1 MLKLIKWRLLFLS
14 CAVNVAYG
22 KTANISS
29 RYSDYQGESG
39 PACVA
44 VNGRTSTIYR
54 TVSETDV
61 NCVHSDLGDNNPWW
75 QVDLGQNYSVSNITI
90 YGRGGKLAFRSSGHL
105 ILPTNLLCLNLLQS
119 LSFLLVTEIRART
132 R

>member
-1 MLKLIKWRLLFLS
+1 MFLS

-22 KTANISS
+22 KTADISS

-54 TVSETDV
+54 TVSQNDV
-61 NCVHSDLGDNNPWW
+61 NCVHSVSNDYEPWW
-75 QVDLGQNYSVSNITI
+75 QVDLGQNYSVSSITI
-90 YGRGGKLAFRSSGHL
+90 YRRGSKVAFRSCRHFT
-105 ILPTNLLCLNLLQS
+105 LPTILLR
-119 LSFLLVTEIRART
+119 FI
-132 R
+132 

>member
-1 MLKLIKWRLLFLS
+1 MS

-22 KTANISS
+22 KAANISS
-29 RYSDYQGESG
+29 RYSDSEGQSG

-61 NCVHSDLGDNNPWW
+61 NCVHLDLDDLNPWW
-75 QVDLGQNYSVSNITI
+75 QVDLGQNYSVSSITI
-90 YGRGGKLAFRSSGHL
+90 YRRGSKVAFRSCRHFT
-105 ILPTNLLCLNLLQS
+105 LPTILLR
-119 LSFLLVTEIRART
+119 FI
-132 R
+132 